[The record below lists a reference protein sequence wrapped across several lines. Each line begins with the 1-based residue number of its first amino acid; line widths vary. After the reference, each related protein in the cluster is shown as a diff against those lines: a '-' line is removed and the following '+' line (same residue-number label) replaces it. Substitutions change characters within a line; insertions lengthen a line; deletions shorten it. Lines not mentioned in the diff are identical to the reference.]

1 MSILGAGTD
10 PNTGNASGVVMNSLP
25 RNVQNRYAASVT
37 FWTAQLTALET
48 LYAKL
53 SLSTLDEYDLVSGDG
68 RTKGVRKN
76 LESVQKQLA
85 YAENRLRFFEQ
96 KLYGRGVMILR
107 LRRK

>member
-1 MSILGAGTD
+1 MSILGAGSD
-10 PNTGNASGVVMNSLP
+10 PNTGNAPGVVMNSLP
-25 RNVQNRYAASVT
+25 RNVANRYAASVT
-37 FWTAQLTALET
+37 FWTNQLASLET

-68 RTKGVRKN
+68 RTKGKRKD

-96 KLYGRGVMILR
+96 KLCGRGIMVMR